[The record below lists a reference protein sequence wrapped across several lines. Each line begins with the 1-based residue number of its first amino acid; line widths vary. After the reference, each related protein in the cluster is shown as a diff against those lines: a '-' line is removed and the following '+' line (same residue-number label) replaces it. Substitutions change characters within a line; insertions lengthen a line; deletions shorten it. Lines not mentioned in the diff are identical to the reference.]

1 MNLKSLLMI
10 AAFAL
15 SFHGFSQTAN
25 SFSRLHGLKITFA
38 NKFKTLKDSTQEFTG
53 NVKADIVEDTVS
65 IACPRMIVNR
75 KTKTIEAFGSDEE
88 FIVVNDKGVLKQG
101 THLIYQIGNRS
112 YKID

>member
-1 MNLKSLLMI
+1 MNLKSVLMI

-15 SFHGFSQTAN
+15 SFHGFSQTIKPHLN
-25 SFSRLHGLKITFA
+25 FHGLKTFA
-38 NKFKTLKDSTQEFTG
+38 NKFKMLKDSTQEFTG

-65 IACPRMIVNR
+65 ITCSRMILNR

-101 THLIYQIGNRS
+101 THLIYQIGRS